1 MSAEHIC
8 ERCGNDFARSD
19 SLARHRRRKYRCG
32 GDGVEECDTAL
43 RHRER
48 WRKPNYKD
56 STVVEKVLW
65 NSNDD
70 ENNPTFDGAEFCG
83 DKPLTRQT
91 LNKMLKMLRVPE
103 HRWNKIVDKELLERN
118 TVRRFMEDF

>member
-1 MSAEHIC
+1 M
-8 ERCGNDFARSD
+8 
-19 SLARHRRRKYRCG
+19 
-32 GDGVEECDTAL
+32 
-43 RHRER
+43 
-48 WRKPNYKD
+48 
-56 STVVEKVLW
+56 EKVLW

-118 TVRRFMEDF
+118 TVRRFMKDFWCKQINKIDIVNIILLDYIISENHKGIILQIACIRYVYYPS